1 MKSILKCSLLLLVAC
16 ATAIHARNQCYET
29 GTVIT
34 DSPEYTFDTQFRAL
48 FFKPGGTNLYYAA
61 EAFPFNNAIATPP
74 VSPHW
79 QIYDLHPKYRFA
91 FEIGFRAICHARNSS
106 LYANWQHFKSTT
118 CVVTPVISTE
128 LYPNPMMGPFS
139 SIGPDAADYNIEAR
153 GRVIFNFNE
162 ANIRYG
168 QYVEFGDYLETNFFA
183 GVSFA
188 DIKQCI
194 QSTYIGTGDISQVIT
209 VPTSFIGA
217 GPQLGVDFFYN
228 FFNGFNFAGQLT
240 AALLGGVSKNHTQY
254 ASSSPLLVSGGDPSP
269 NIQST
274 SVQNRTQL
282 IPALSER
289 LGLAYFLP
297 FCDHYMAKLEV
308 GFETKIFISAL
319 QSTNLGSGVI
329 DVPVYD
335 NTVGVFART
344 FERTSSNFTLMGPYI
359 AFNMAF

>member
-1 MKSILKCSLLLLVAC
+1 MKHMFKYPLLLLFVC
-16 ATAIHARNQCYET
+16 TTLMQARHCHNVGE
-29 GTVIT
+29 VVT
-34 DSPEYTFDTQFRAL
+34 DSPDYTFDTQFRAL

-61 EAFPFNNAIATPP
+61 EAFPFNNAIANPA

-79 QIYDLHPKYRFA
+79 QIYDLHPKYRFG
-91 FEIGFRAICHARNSS
+91 FDLGFRALFHARNSS
-106 LYANWQHFKSTT
+106 LYANWIHFKSTT
-118 CVVTPVISTE
+118 CTVAPAISTE

-139 SIGPDAADYNIEAR
+139 SIGPDAADYNVEAR
-153 GRVIFNFNE
+153 GRVVFHFNE

-168 QYVEFGDYLETNFFA
+168 QYVEFGNYLETNFFA

-194 QSTYIGTGDISQVIT
+194 QATYIGTGDISQVIT

-217 GPQLGVDFFYN
+217 GPQLGFDFSYDFVK
-228 FFNGFNFAGQLT
+228 GFNLTGQLT
-240 AALLGGVSKNHTQY
+240 AALLGGTSKNHTQY
-254 ASSSPLLVSGGDPSP
+254 ASSSPLLVMAGDPSP

-297 FCDHYMAKLEV
+297 FCNHYMAKFEV
-308 GFETKIFISAL
+308 GFETKIFISVL